1 MSFLSGV
8 NLLGAKLLNGA
19 KPVPARMCTWE
30 MVTTFD
36 GHPSE
41 EQLLKQFHLDFPQ
54 IDVSKILVTLMTSQN
69 SPEGRKLRYL
79 VMMPECEVGEKYR
92 GFTRIFSSC
101 FSKRLV
107 PRQAWLFGWA
117 DQHFPDVNGNCLFWK
132 IVDGV
137 LYILVFFEG
146 RLCHW
151 SEEVG
156 YGLEEGVAQ
165 KVLVENRL
173 ERFRKF
179 LNTDALFSRVEKFAE
194 VGMDEDRLD
203 VRGGVCERR
212 LFKKAVKDS
221 FWKNIDL
228 RKVGKEFVLAE
239 GLPHKM
245 GLYGGLLLAV
255 VSLVLVGFGMDVV
268 LKIMMNFGTDY
279 VNEKMVDAIPVELD
293 VPELVEILEE
303 RNVSFREEVPKP
315 RKEIS
320 YEESRPTCILPEVH
334 LKGIVGEKLFVA
346 IVDIAEPAKTF
357 FVGDSLGNFMVQE
370 IERTQVQLVCG
381 DSSAVISMR

>member
-1 MSFLSGV
+1 MCFWRGV

-41 EQLLKQFHLDFPQ
+41 EQLLKQFRLDFPKV
-54 IDVSKILVTLMTSQN
+54 DVSKILATLMTSQN

-79 VMMPECEVGEKYR
+79 VMMPEDDVGENRR
-92 GFTRIFSSC
+92 GFMDNFPGC
-101 FSKRLV
+101 FSRRLV

-151 SEEVG
+151 SEEIG
-156 YGLEEGVAQ
+156 YGLEEEDAQ
-165 KVLVENRL
+165 RGMVENRL

-228 RKVGKEFVLAE
+228 RKTGKEFVLAE

-268 LKIMMNFGTDY
+268 LKIMMNFGTAY